1 MALKC
6 LIVEDAPFMR
16 EIYRYML
23 ANSDDIEIVA
33 EADDGEKALACLAE
47 HKPDLVLLDLVLP
60 VINGIEVMQK
70 ISDIS
75 PNSKVVVI
83 TSLEIESVLNQAKAL
98 GAIACLQKPFTKQQ
112 ILDVIIDLN
121 KTYQEVQNG

>member
-23 ANSDDIEIVA
+23 ANFDDIEIVA

-75 PNSKVVVI
+75 PNSKVIVI

-112 ILDVIIDLN
+112 ILDVLIDLN